1 MISEWTFRAQLCIW
15 GKFCSL
21 HTPLCSIFSFE
32 SSKLILN
39 RPLNLDIESRIDIAI
54 SKFAQNWEQI
64 LSFQENYKTFSSTF
78 LFNVENLIF
87 LGTSKSSFNYA
98 VYLYLCISLF
108 CVCRKY
114 QTIDYSFSFSI
125 CVLTMAVTLP
135 AVGMKNLSMS
145 NTVTSSPWLVPNCT
159 WYEGMKGLWI
169 KSAIIHLECDDL
181 WLALLAGDLDN
192 TGQVAGRGRHGGAR
206 PEYSNRCNM

>member
-1 MISEWTFRAQLCIW
+1 MFLVAVFLEALKYWKWHTMCKSFPHLCTTKASDLISEWTFRAQLCIS

-64 LSFQENYKTFSSTF
+64 LSFQENYKTFNSTF

-87 LGTSKSSFNYA
+87 LGTSKSPFNYA
-98 VYLYLCISLF
+98 VYLYPCISLF
-108 CVCRKY
+108 VENIKLLTIPSASLSATWRWPSLCPQWGWRTCPCQTRSPRRPGSCR
-114 QTIDYSFSFSI
+114 T
-125 CVLTMAVTLP
+125 AH
-135 AVGMKNLSMS
+135 G
-145 NTVTSSPWLVPNCT
+145 
-159 WYEGMKGLWI
+159 KG
-169 KSAIIHLECDDL
+169 
-181 WLALLAGDLDN
+181 
-192 TGQVAGRGRHGGAR
+192 
-206 PEYSNRCNM
+206 